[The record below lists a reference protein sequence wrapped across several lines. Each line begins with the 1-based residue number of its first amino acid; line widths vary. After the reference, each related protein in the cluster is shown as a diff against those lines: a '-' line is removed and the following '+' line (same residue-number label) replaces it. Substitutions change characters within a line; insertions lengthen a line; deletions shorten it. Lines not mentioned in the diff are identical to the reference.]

1 MSEAAG
7 GEASRHSPIQAEHPG
22 GRQNAQQTDE
32 AHDERGRE
40 LVQRAHVERMKELR
54 SALKTHCID
63 EQSKKYV
70 LNAAIDIDAKLSD
83 HDADQERSGD
93 AA

>member
-7 GEASRHSPIQAEHPG
+7 GEASRHPSIQTEHPG
-22 GRQNAQQTDE
+22 SRQDAQQTDE

-40 LVQRAHVERMKELR
+40 LVQRAHIQRMEELR
-54 SALKTHCID
+54 SALKPHRVN
-63 EQSKKYV
+63 EQRKKYV
-70 LNAAIDIDAKLSD
+70 LNAAIDIDAELSND
-83 HDADQERSGD
+83 DADQKRSGD